1 MYSTLLLQLSFFG
14 FTFVGIFYLCI
25 VYLNLLYYQEQI
37 KELILFL
44 VVFDII
50 ACVLLT
56 KETTE
61 LHNLTN
67 KQ

>member
-50 ACVLLT
+50 ACVL
-56 KETTE
+56 
-61 LHNLTN
+61 
-67 KQ
+67 